1 MTGRASAT
9 WQAVRVQRLWIAAA
23 ALALTISGCS
33 GDSGGASDDQSPSDR
48 LAEAKQGFD
57 DAESIGFTLATK
69 ELPSDLE
76 GLLSAKGTGTHDPA
90 FTGEVRV
97 QAGIDVTAPV
107 VAVDDK
113 VYAKLPFS
121 PYTQIDPAAYGA
133 PDPADL
139 MDPQG
144 GISSLFTATED
155 PETGDSTRDG
165 KTVLTEIEGTIPGES
180 MKDVFPS
187 AGSDDF
193 DVVYTLT
200 DDNAVDRVRIAG
212 PFYEGYDDVT
222 YTLELDLT
230 SDEVD
235 IRPPV

>member
-1 MTGRASAT
+1 M
-9 WQAVRVQRLWIAAA
+9 AAGA
-23 ALALTISGCS
+23 LTLALTGCS
-33 GDSGGASDDQSPSDR
+33 GDGGGSSDGQSPSDR
-48 LAEAKQGFD
+48 LAEAKQSFD
-57 DAESIGFTLATK
+57 DAEFIGFTLATEK
-69 ELPSDLE
+69 LPSDLE

-107 VAVDDK
+107 VAVDDR

-121 PYTQIDPAAYGA
+121 PYTEIDPAAYGA

-139 MDPQG
+139 MDPEG
-144 GISSLFTATED
+144 GISSLFTATAD

-165 KTVLTEIEGTIPGES
+165 KTVLTEIEGTIPGDS
-180 MKDVFPS
+180 MTTVFPS
-187 AGSDDF
+187 AGSGDF

-200 DDNAVDRVRIAG
+200 DENDIDRVRIAG

-230 SDEVD
+230 GDEVD